1 MELRVKCAVCAVA
14 MCLVLRAGSGMEH
27 KFRYYTDNSGL
38 SSNTI
43 QCLYQDDKGYVWVV
57 PADGLDRFNSYD
69 FTNYRS
75 DYRRRNTLE
84 NNCIYSLCGE
94 GFPNGDR
101 IWVGTSDGVY
111 IFDSKDESFVH
122 LPILGS
128 DGRERRNLLVY
139 SLAADVAGN
148 MWIGT
153 LGDGLYRYS
162 LKSGTFEHYNAAK
175 YPEAFSSDVIVKILL
190 DHDNNIW
197 VASGG
202 GSLLSRYNPENN
214 RFSTFRVEDT
224 LTREPISR
232 ISTMCQDS
240 FGDIWIAGYACELYK
255 FELSRLTF
263 TCNRPEDGEA
273 YGRVRSMIEYTP
285 GIIMLGTDHG
295 LVNFNTK
302 NRSFEHV
309 DNGTTNRNGRL
320 NDKFI
325 HSILKDRDGGVWIGT
340 YFGGI
345 NYLSP
350 LSSLFTLI
358 EAGEGCGH
366 IISKFCEDPEGNI
379 WIGSD
384 DGGLSLYNPRTGSYT
399 PVAVDPRDRALN
411 IHALTIDGGW
421 LWVGT
426 YGDGLYR
433 IDLRTRQMK
442 HFTQAGTGLDNLDVY
457 SVFRDSRG
465 QLWIGTKMGICR
477 YDDVSQTITCA
488 FGLGHNSDVV
498 DICEDARGHLWFA
511 SLGKGLIRYGFDDG
525 RFALCSHDSGGGL
538 SDFVSCLAVEGDNLW
553 IGTHGCGL
561 CRYDIAAD
569 TLSREFDMLPY
580 GNCAVFQIVQNGG
593 ELWLTTNR
601 GLLKY
606 SPGNGP
612 QSIYKF
618 TSDDG
623 LLANIFNANSGIKSS
638 TGHIYIGCNN
648 GINKF
653 YPYDFTRRENS
664 AKLSVV
670 FPDFKLFNRS
680 VPVDGRL
687 LSNTIDCQRS
697 VRLRGRKMSFSL
709 DFIALNFSSPLR
721 TVYRYR
727 LENFDDKW
735 ITTGLDE
742 GAGVQHVSYTNL
754 PPNRYRFVV
763 SASTGGE
770 QFGEE
775 AVVEILVL
783 PPWWM
788 ARAMV
793 VAYGVLA
800 LLAVAG
806 GGLWLRR
813 RIGRAHREQIA
824 SITRK
829 NKLDLLEAK
838 VSLFTEV
845 ANEIRTPVAL
855 IAAPVE
861 EIAKRAGD
869 LPGLRD
875 DVDIIR
881 KNCERLRTL
890 VDQIL
895 NLKSAEEGEHAASCV
910 PERVDVR
917 EVLRTVVAAV
927 GDAVPRRGI
936 AVHLGLPGEALTAEM
951 CCDHFSKIVGQI
963 LGNAYQFAES
973 RIDVTLEGPG
983 GEVPG
988 DVFRVRVRDDGAG
1001 IDRAEK
1007 ARIFEPFYTSDKC
1020 VSGSGLGLGLA
1031 VAKSLAT
1038 RMGAVLGVESAVG
1051 QWTEFTVTVPL
1062 GAPRPVPGTDGDS
1075 GVPAGQ
1081 PAVAAV
1087 QPEVQKRLPDILLA
1101 EDNADFAD
1109 FFVRH
1114 LSGSYTIHC
1123 ATDGRQALD
1132 LLRSRSIAAV
1142 VSDVAMKGMD
1152 GVALC
1157 AAIRNDPALDHLPV
1171 VLVSVDSSSAAKVRA
1186 LEAGADA
1193 YLEKPLSV
1201 DYLDCQIRAL
1211 IGIRGRLRLKF
1222 SKMPYLVMDGDAA
1235 SPSGNRFMAQVNQ
1248 YVMDNISNSNLSV
1261 EDIAAAVNVS
1271 RTLFFSRIKSLT
1283 GTTPNEFLRSTRLR
1297 VAAELLSKSNDLRV
1311 TEICYMV
1318 GFTSTSYFAKCFHA
1332 QFGMLPTEFMEK
1344 YRRE

>member
-43 QCLYQDDKGYVWVV
+43 QCLYQDDKGYVWVGT
-57 PADGLDRFNSYD
+57 ADGLDRFNSYD

-538 SDFVSCLAVEGDNLW
+538 SCFVSCLAVEGDNLW

>member
-1 MELRVKCAVCAVA
+1 MESRVKCAVCAVA

-43 QCLYQDDKGYVWVV
+43 QCLYQDDKGYVWVGT
-57 PADGLDRFNSYD
+57 ADGLDRFNSYD

-273 YGRVRSMIEYTP
+273 YGRVRSMIEYAP

-580 GNCAVFQIVQNGG
+580 GNCAVFHIVQNGG

-895 NLKSAEEGEHAASCV
+895 NLKSAEEGEHAASRA

-973 RIDVTLEGPG
+973 RIDITLEGPG

-1297 VAAELLSKSNDLRV
+1297 VAADLLSKPNDLRV